1 MFFPNQYKIIAEGPK
16 KIYSYK
22 FNDKTILIHH
32 IAGVVTNALV
42 VKIGYLLLCFTSEA
56 SVLKTKSL
64 INQLKFTI
72 GYYFL
77 CLTIGWLISWI
88 ISFIP
93 YHEWADFGFKE
104 SGKYIFND
112 EFNNYSFSY
121 ETIIGGG
128 QPMHWEVIY
137 KVIIIATISSFIGW
151 LTWLLYSTCILG
163 GVSKISQRKQDLV
176 VLSEM
181 TEIKHNG
188 NKIKHF
194 DI

>member
-1 MFFPNQYKIIAEGPK
+1 MNLREQNKNLKSFTDASRIIGWIIIVIGILGMAINVYYMFFPNQYKIIAEGPK

-77 CLTIGWLISWI
+77 CLTIGWLIS
-88 ISFIP
+88 
-93 YHEWADFGFKE
+93 
-104 SGKYIFND
+104 
-112 EFNNYSFSY
+112 
-121 ETIIGGG
+121 
-128 QPMHWEVIY
+128 
-137 KVIIIATISSFIGW
+137 
-151 LTWLLYSTCILG
+151 
-163 GVSKISQRKQDLV
+163 
-176 VLSEM
+176 
-181 TEIKHNG
+181 
-188 NKIKHF
+188 
-194 DI
+194 